1 MNQAR
6 FCHSR
11 ETGGVIQPNREEGAK
26 PGAKE
31 GANFTAQHSE
41 EGKKQGAK
49 EEAARW
55 LSAAQVAGML
65 GISKR
70 AVQSRCHAG
79 TLSAR
84 RVQTPQGEAWEIDAA
99 ALGATAKQSAKPGA
113 KFTAKSREAF
123 TVKGGEEGA
132 NFAPNE
138 APAAPLPAAPDR
150 YVSQLETE
158 NAFLRAQIEEG
169 NRNAAE
175 LRAALRE
182 ALKAQPRQLE
192 QGNAAPEMPLERLQ
206 TGAAPETPPNA
217 QERARTPGNAKE
229 ARPFWKLLLG
239 IR

>member
-1 MNQAR
+1 VGCSSENRAR

-11 ETGGVIQPNREEGAK
+11 ETGGVIQPNREEGA
-26 PGAKE
+26 
-31 GANFTAQHSE
+31 NFTAQHSE
-41 EGKKQGAK
+41 VGAK
-49 EEAARW
+49 EEAAQW
-55 LSAAQVAGML
+55 LSAAQVAQML

-79 TLSAR
+79 TLRAR
-84 RVQTPQGEAWEIDAA
+84 RVQTPQGEAWEIDSA
-99 ALGATAKQSAKPGA
+99 ALGATAKQPAKPGA

-123 TVKGGEEGA
+123 TVKGSEEGA
-132 NFAPNE
+132 KFAPDE
-138 APAAPLPAAPDR
+138 TPAAPDR

-192 QGNAAPEMPLERLQ
+192 QGNAAPETPSERLQ
-206 TGAAPETPPNA
+206 TGTAPETPLNA
-217 QERARTPGNAKE
+217 QTPVKSLGNARE
-229 ARPFWKLLLG
+229 SRPLWKLLLG